1 MAGSRDAAEEL
12 ISRGIKLRQLALLVA
27 VERSGQL
34 SRAAEQQTRFSGQQ

>member
-27 VERSGQL
+27 VPVRIDG
-34 SRAAEQQTRFSGQQ
+34 EQVLLG